1 LAGRRGGRARG
12 QAREVAAAC
21 MLCLGGWIDHECSQ
35 AGPHASHPSTSLSYP
50 PSFPPIPI
58 PHRLRP
64 ALTDERDSP
73 PDHRSS
79 HPCPVSLFGRSP
91 ESANEHAARWQGR
104 SVELHPP
111 ELEPCLD
118 EFRVSHGG
126 PSSEGTERLCC
137 VVLGGASSD
146 FSPRQRRIVR
156 PNLHSLFDLF
166 IVNSL
171 QK

>member
-21 MLCLGGWIDHECSQ
+21 MLCLGGWTWIDHECSQ

-79 HPCPVSLFGRSP
+79 HPCPVSLFDRSP

-104 SVELHPP
+104 SVERHPP

-118 EFRVSHGG
+118 EFRVSHGEL
-126 PSSEGTERLCC
+126 SSEGTERLCC
-137 VVLGGASSD
+137 VHGARWRFLGLLASATSD
-146 FSPRQRRIVR
+146 CS
-156 PNLHSLFDLF
+156 S
-166 IVNSL
+166 
-171 QK
+171 